1 MTPFPLI
8 GFTAEEITD
17 CTNETVRGANKA
29 RKNQPSCFIFI
40 SFLFTTLVTP

>member
-1 MTPFPLI
+1 MIPFPLI

-29 RKNQPSCFIFI
+29 RKNQPSCF
-40 SFLFTTLVTP
+40 FLFHFYLLL